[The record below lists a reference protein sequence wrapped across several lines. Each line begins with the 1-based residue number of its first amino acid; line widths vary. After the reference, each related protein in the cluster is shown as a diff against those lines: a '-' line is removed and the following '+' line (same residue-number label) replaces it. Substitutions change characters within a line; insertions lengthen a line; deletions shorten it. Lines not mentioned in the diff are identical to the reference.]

1 MNPKRKPSMMLQDL
15 QWVYY
20 LSPLI
25 IKQTVLVYEKV
36 SLFQYNLI
44 LIYQF
49 IFYYN
54 LIRIHL
60 LLLFQFMGIR
70 SNDEWKYF
78 NSALL
83 WELWNFC
90 VFITLIRCNL
100 NFTGMDISPIDLI
113 NIESFA
119 SRVIGLVEYRQKLHL
134 YLTSKMNQVAP
145 NLQALIGDLVSYN
158 GTLLYYNSLP
168 D

>member
-1 MNPKRKPSMMLQDL
+1 
-15 QWVYY
+15 
-20 LSPLI
+20 
-25 IKQTVLVYEKV
+25 
-36 SLFQYNLI
+36 
-44 LIYQF
+44 
-49 IFYYN
+49 
-54 LIRIHL
+54 
-60 LLLFQFMGIR
+60 
-70 SNDEWKYF
+70 
-78 NSALL
+78 
-83 WELWNFC
+83 
-90 VFITLIRCNL
+90 
-100 NFTGMDISPIDLI
+100 MDISPIDLI